1 MNGLMPKAI
10 LLDMDDT
17 IISFDQGVDT
27 DECWRKSIRKH
38 MLGKI
43 AVSSEELLLS
53 IKERAKWHWSDPER
67 HRVGRLDLTK
77 ARQEIIA
84 PVLLKMD
91 INDLF
96 LASSIAITYGEE
108 RDKAVDIF
116 PDSVETIKQL
126 RTKGIKLALLTNGN
140 AEMQWKNIRRFDLL
154 PHFDCVLVEGDLG
167 IGKPEDRIYLHALE
181 QLGVAADETW
191 MVGDN
196 FEWEVAAPQRL
207 GIKGIWIDHKGAG
220 IPVNPSTQPFMIIKS
235 LSDLLSLI

>member
-1 MNGLMPKAI
+1 
-10 LLDMDDT
+10 
-17 IISFDQGVDT
+17 
-27 DECWRKSIRKH
+27 
-38 MLGKI
+38 
-43 AVSSEELLLS
+43 
-53 IKERAKWHWSDPER
+53 
-67 HRVGRLDLTK
+67 
-77 ARQEIIA
+77 
-84 PVLLKMD
+84 
-91 INDLF
+91 
-96 LASSIAITYGEE
+96 
-108 RDKAVDIF
+108 
-116 PDSVETIKQL
+116 
-126 RTKGIKLALLTNGN
+126 
-140 AEMQWKNIRRFDLL
+140 L